1 LISQRPLQPLRKDAD
16 FQLAVFR
23 ILFLIVGTGYLKLG
37 ALSGTFHLPP
47 LAFAIYI
54 FSFTTYALVML
65 VSNFFWRYVIW
76 RRYLSVIVDTLY
88 VTYGIIYSGGV
99 TSPLFLIY
107 IWLILAQALRR
118 DRALLYTA
126 QASSLIQYL
135 FVVYLDHVQG
145 REIFHST
152 FVVLTL
158 VLLPVNMEVFYR
170 IMLRSKQAA
179 DQASNAKS
187 RFLANMSH
195 ELRTPLNA
203 IIGYSEILAENAAT
217 RNDSKDEEDLG
228 RIRDSG
234 YYLLDLI
241 NEILDISKIEAG
253 KMEIHPERFNLK
265 PFVDEVILAVKPLM
279 QINNNEFVIDC
290 NACSKAV
297 YTDKKKLRQIILNLV
312 SNASKFTSN
321 GTISL
326 TTHFV
331 TENDQELLRLA
342 VTDTGRGIEKERLQ
356 HLFEP
361 FAYAESTDD
370 NKLGSTGLGLAISKR
385 FCEILGGRIDANSTP
400 GAGSEFIVYLPTE
413 LQPAQ

>member
-1 LISQRPLQPLRKDAD
+1 LNGNRPLQPLLKDAD
-16 FQLAVFR
+16 FQLALFR
-23 ILFLIVGTGYLKLG
+23 ILFLIVGAAYLKLG
-37 ALSGTFHLPP
+37 ALSGTFHLPA
-47 LAFAIYI
+47 LAFTIYI
-54 FSFTTYALVML
+54 VTFTTYALVML
-65 VSNFFWRYVIW
+65 ISNVFWRYVKW
-76 RRYLSVIVDTLY
+76 RRYLGVIVDTLY
-88 VTYGIIYSGGV
+88 VTYGIIYSGGA

-107 IWLILAQALRR
+107 IWSILAQALRR
-118 DRALLYTA
+118 DRVLLYTA
-126 QASSLIQYL
+126 QASSLVQYL
-135 FVVYLDHVQG
+135 FVVYLDYVQG
-145 REIFHST
+145 RAIFHST
-152 FVVLTL
+152 FVILTL

-170 IMLRSKQAA
+170 IMLRAKQAA
-179 DQASNAKS
+179 DHASNAKS

-217 RNDSKDEEDLG
+217 RNDAKDEEDLG

-253 KMEIHPERFNLK
+253 KMEIHPEHFNLK
-265 PFVDEVILAVKPLM
+265 PFIDEVIQAVAPLM
-279 QINNNEFVIDC
+279 QVNSNEFVIDC
-290 NACSKAV
+290 NACSRPV

-331 TENDQELLRLA
+331 TENDRDLLRLS
-342 VTDTGRGIEKERLQ
+342 VTDTGIGIEQERLQ

-400 GAGSEFIVYLPTE
+400 GTGSEFVVYLPTE
-413 LQPAQ
+413 LQPA

>member
-1 LISQRPLQPLRKDAD
+1 LTSQRPLQPLWKDAD

-23 ILFLIVGTGYLKLG
+23 ILFLIVGAGYLKLG
-37 ALSGTFHLPP
+37 AVWGTFPLP
-47 LAFAIYI
+47 
-54 FSFTTYALVML
+54 TTA
-65 VSNFFWRYVIW
+65 YVIFIGSFSVYAAAMVLSIVKWRHVKW
-76 RRYLSVIVDTLY
+76 RRYLGVIVDTLY
-88 VTYGIIYSGGV
+88 VTYGVFYSGGV

-107 IWLILAQALRR
+107 IWVILSQALRR
-118 DRALLYTA
+118 DRGLLYTA
-126 QASSLIQYL
+126 QASSLVQYL
-135 FVVYLDHVQG
+135 FVVYLNHLQG

-158 VLLPVNMEVFYR
+158 VLLPVNMEIFYR
-170 IMLRSKQAA
+170 IMLHAKQAA

-203 IIGYSEILAENAAT
+203 IIGYSEILAENAVA
-217 RNDSKDEEDLG
+217 RNDAKDEEDLG

-265 PFVDEVILAVKPLM
+265 PFIDEVILAVKPLM

-290 NACSKAV
+290 HACSKAV

-331 TENDQELLRLA
+331 TENDRDLLRLA
-342 VTDTGRGIEKERLQ
+342 VTDTGIGIEKDRLQ

-385 FCEILGGRIDANSTP
+385 FCEILGGRIEANSTP
-400 GAGSEFIVYLPTE
+400 GTGSEFIVYLPTE
-413 LQPAQ
+413 LQAA